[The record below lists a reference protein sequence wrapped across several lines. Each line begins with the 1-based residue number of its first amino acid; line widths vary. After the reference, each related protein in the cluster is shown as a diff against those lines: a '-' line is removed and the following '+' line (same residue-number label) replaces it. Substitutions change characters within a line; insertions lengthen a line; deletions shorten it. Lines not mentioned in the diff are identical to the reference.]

1 MIGTLRFRSRDAPA
15 QMQLR
20 RVWVELE
27 ADVLALERLR
37 LHTMIMMR
45 WIQTRRVMVSMHHCL
60 IGVLAVAVL
69 HLYLVHLRVVP
80 AATLRQLPRLRH
92 PRHVPEKEH
101 RKIALLVSA
110 RL

>member
-1 MIGTLRFRSRDAPA
+1 M
-15 QMQLR
+15 
-20 RVWVELE
+20 ELE

-45 WIQTRRVMVSMHHCL
+45 WTQMRRAMVSMHHCL
-60 IGVLAVAVL
+60 DSVLAVAVL
-69 HLYLVHLRVVP
+69 HLYPVRLRVVP
-80 AATLRQLPRLRH
+80 AAIARRLPRLRP

-101 RKIALLVSA
+101 RRIVLLVSA